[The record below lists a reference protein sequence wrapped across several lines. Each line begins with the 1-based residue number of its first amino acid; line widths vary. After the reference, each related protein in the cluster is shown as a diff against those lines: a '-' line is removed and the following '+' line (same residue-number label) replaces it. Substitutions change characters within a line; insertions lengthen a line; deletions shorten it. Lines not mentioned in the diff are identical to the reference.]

1 MTTTFHPK
9 IGNNNFINK
18 LNTRKSAK
26 SFPILFLRKK
36 LAIENFIFAHS
47 KGQNKDQINKKSK
60 NRNI

>member
-47 KGQNKDQINKKSK
+47 KG
-60 NRNI
+60 